1 MEKGKA
7 RFSCTRL
14 QKQLKHHHKR
24 VKLMDLIH
32 AGILGIVQGATEY
45 LPVSS
50 SAHLVLVPAF
60 LGWQAHDEQIHFLFD
75 VLVQVGTLVGV
86 FVYFWKDLMA
96 VLKGLLKGLTARD
109 LKDPGALLGLQI
121 VLATLPAVVIGLLF
135 KDHLESF
142 SLTRK
147 PPSIF

>member
-1 MEKGKA
+1 MKRYGKKGKA

-50 SAHLVLVPAF
+50 SAHLVLVQLFWAGKPMMNKSTF
-60 LGWQAHDEQIHFLFD
+60 SSMSWSKWAH
-75 VLVQVGTLVGV
+75 
-86 FVYFWKDLMA
+86 
-96 VLKGLLKGLTARD
+96 
-109 LKDPGALLGLQI
+109 
-121 VLATLPAVVIGLLF
+121 
-135 KDHLESF
+135 S
-142 SLTRK
+142 
-147 PPSIF
+147 